1 MSIYSPLTYVAVRL
15 ALKLFAT
22 FEENVERY
30 LPYIQRSLGF
40 GFISRLLMVTGHV
53 DINPRIIRSCGG
65 VVGTR
70 PRINSPLIV
79 HNAADSFR
87 NLAIGDNCH
96 IGRDVLLDLANRID
110 IGNNVT
116 ISMRCSIITHF
127 DVGDSSLKHKGFARK
142 DGAVTLGDNVYL
154 GSGVT
159 VLHGVTIGAGSLVGS
174 GAIVT
179 TDIPP
184 DSVAVGIPAK
194 VIKSLDA

>member
-1 MSIYSPLTYVAVRL
+1 MSIYSPLSYVAVRL
-15 ALKLFAT
+15 ALKLFAA
-22 FEENVERY
+22 FEEYIERY
-30 LPYIQRSLGF
+30 LPYIRRCLGF
-40 GFISRLLMVTGHV
+40 EFITRLLVVAGHV
-53 DINPRIIRSCGG
+53 DINPRIIRFFGG
-65 VVGTR
+65 RVGSR
-70 PRINSPLIV
+70 ARINSPLIV
-79 HNAADSFR
+79 HNAADSFG

-96 IGRDVLLDLANRID
+96 IGRDVMLDLANRIL

-127 DVGDSSLKHKGFARK
+127 DVGDSNLKSRGFSRK

-159 VLHGVTIGAGSLVGS
+159 VLHGVTIGAGSLVGA

-194 VIKSLDA
+194 VIKSIDV